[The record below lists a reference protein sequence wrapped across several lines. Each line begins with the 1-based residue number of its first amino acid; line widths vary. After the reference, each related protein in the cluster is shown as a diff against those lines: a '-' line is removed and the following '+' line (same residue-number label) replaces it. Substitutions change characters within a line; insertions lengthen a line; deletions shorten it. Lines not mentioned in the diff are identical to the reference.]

1 MFGERVFIL
10 KALVKLKMYLSKMLK
25 KQFSNI
31 ISNWFELNSI
41 CLNKLIRS
49 TREAHIC
56 FNNLKLNY

>member
-10 KALVKLKMYLSKMLK
+10 KALFKLKMYLSKMLK
-25 KQFSNI
+25 KQFSKI